1 MSGLVGPLS
10 DCNCGNVDYYLH
22 DVHLPSF
29 QRPQKMLTVN
39 IYMLEKVPNIIVAAS
54 VDHDVPEW
62 RVGEG
67 HGDGPLLRPV
77 RGACPAARRGVA
89 LLLGYTSHHTIKNV
103 QL

>member
-1 MSGLVGPLS
+1 MMSI
-10 DCNCGNVDYYLH
+10 
-22 DVHLPSF
+22 F
-29 QRPQKMLTVN
+29 QAFNGHKKMLTVN
-39 IYMLEKVPNIIVAAS
+39 IYMLEKVPDILVAAS
-54 VDHDVPEW
+54 VDHGVPEW

>member
-29 QRPQKMLTVN
+29 QRPQKMLTVK
-39 IYMLEKVPNIIVAAS
+39 KVPNIIVAAS
-54 VDHDVPEW
+54 VDHGVPEW

>member
-29 QRPQKMLTVN
+29 QRPQKN
-39 IYMLEKVPNIIVAAS
+39 AHSEYFYMLEKVPDILVAAS
-54 VDHDVPEW
+54 VDHGVPEW

-89 LLLGYTSHHTIKNV
+89 LLLG
-103 QL
+103 